1 MVIFIG
7 SKVFMIQIEIEIRI
21 EIRIEIYN
29 TIEIRI
35 KICLVGLIMWK
46 NGCVFRNLIV
56 LGINIR
62 GCLQRG

>member
-21 EIRIEIYN
+21 EIGIYN